1 MIDFKKAKFVLSSA
15 SLEGCPKD
23 GKKEIVLL
31 GRSNV
36 GKSTLVNALLGQGLA
51 YSSKT
56 AGKTKT
62 LNYFLV
68 DGSFYLV
75 DAPGYGYTA
84 YGTGLDKMFASMMED
99 YFKSGR
105 ASGALLLLDSRRK
118 LSDDDW
124 ALLSLLQEDGVPFAI
139 VFTKSDRA
147 KQSEKALALKQLG
160 ETGARQVLFSPPKQ
174 GPTALRALVASFL
187 KEQE

>member
-1 MIDFKKAKFVLSSA
+1 MIDFRKAKFVLSSA

-23 GKKEIVLL
+23 GKKEVVLL

-36 GKSTLVNALLGQGLA
+36 GKSTLINALLGQGLA

-62 LNYFLV
+62 LNYFLI
-68 DGSFYLV
+68 DNSFYLV

-84 YGTGLDKMFASMMED
+84 YGTGLDTMFASMMED
-99 YFKSGR
+99 YFSSGR
-105 ASGALLLLDSRRK
+105 AAGALLLLDVRRK
-118 LSDDDW
+118 MSEDDR
-124 ALLSLLQEDGVPFAI
+124 AMLSLLEEDDVPYAV

-147 KQSEKALALKQLG
+147 KQSEKALASRQLG
-160 ETGARQVLFSPPKQ
+160 DIKATKTVFSPPKE
-174 GPTALRALVASFL
+174 GAAPLRALVASFL
-187 KEQE
+187 K

>member
-118 LSDDDW
+118 LSDDDK
-124 ALLSLLQEDGVPFAI
+124 A

-160 ETGARQVLFSPPKQ
+160 ETGAREVIFSPPKQ

>member
-1 MIDFKKAKFVLSSA
+1 MIDFRKAKFVLSSA

-51 YSSKT
+51 YSSKK

-68 DGSFYLV
+68 DNSFYLV

-84 YGTGLDKMFASMMED
+84 YGNGLDKMFASMMED
-99 YFKSGR
+99 YFQSGR
-105 ASGALLLLDSRRK
+105 AAGALLLLDSRRK
-118 LSDDDW
+118 LSEDDR
-124 ALLSLLQEDGVPFAI
+124 AMLSLLEEDAVPFAV

-147 KQSEKALALKQLG
+147 KQSERALALRELG
-160 ETGARQVLFSPPKQ
+160 TTGARQVLFSPPKQ
-174 GPTALRALVASFL
+174 GPTPLRALVASFL
-187 KEQE
+187 KEEG